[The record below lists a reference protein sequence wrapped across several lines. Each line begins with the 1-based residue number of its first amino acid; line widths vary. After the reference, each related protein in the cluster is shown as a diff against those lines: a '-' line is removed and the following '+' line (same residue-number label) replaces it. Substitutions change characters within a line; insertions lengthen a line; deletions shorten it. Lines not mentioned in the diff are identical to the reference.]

1 MNSVF
6 KIFGILV
13 LLFFLT
19 ISIVFAVGF
28 LYLKI
33 SVPSI
38 SKLKN
43 YKPQQTN
50 IIYDVNGNIVGFI
63 GEVRRIYV
71 PLDKIPPHV
80 IQAFLAAEDANFYKH
95 KGIDFFGLLRAFY
108 KNIVY
113 GKIVQGG
120 STITQQV
127 VKSLLLSPER
137 TLSRKI
143 KELFLAWQIE
153 KHLTKDQILT
163 IYLNHIYFGAGAY
176 GIEAAAL
183 TYFNKH
189 VWELDLNEAA
199 VLAGLPASPSK
210 YNPLENY
217 NLAITRRNYVL
228 RRMVEVGFISPEK
241 AQSIASQPIR
251 LNPKN
256 VNIPAY
262 AAYYIDVIKEELKQI
277 VPPSM
282 LEQGGLLIYTSLD
295 LNWEKKAYEN
305 VINTLNRLFSTREV
319 PEVAVVCISNKDGG
333 VRVLIGGKNYLQSS
347 YNRAVLAKRQ
357 PGSAFKPFIW
367 AKAIED
373 GLVSPYEVVVDEPIV
388 LPGANQGEDWAPQ
401 NYDGQFLGPI
411 TLKEAIAKSR
421 NVVAVK
427 LALLLGRERIY
438 DIVQKLELNIP
449 KDFNFS
455 IALGTYELT
464 PLELTRSYTIFPN
477 LGNMVKPRF
486 IEAIYKDYFHKELIY
501 KTEPVFKPVISP
513 YTASIMN
520 DFLQAVVSYGTGV
533 CAKALGVTTAG
544 KTGTTQEYK
553 DAWFIGYTPLYTCGV
568 WVGYDVKKTLSKGE
582 TGGKIACPVWL
593 SVMKGTTHSPQLSF
607 ETPKVSQ
614 EQEKVN

>member
-1 MNSVF
+1 MNSLP
-6 KIFGILV
+6 KIIAAFILTG
-13 LLFFLT
+13 LFL
-19 ISIVFAVGF
+19 ISILFAVGF
-28 LYLKI
+28 IYLKI
-33 SVPSI
+33 SLPSI

-43 YKPQQTN
+43 YKPQETN
-50 IIYDVNGNIVGFI
+50 IIYDVNGNVIGFI

-80 IQAFLAAEDANFYKH
+80 VQAFVAAEDANFYKH
-95 KGIDFFGLLRAFY
+95 KGIDFFGLLRALY
-108 KNIVY
+108 KNIIH
-113 GKIVQGG
+113 GRIVQGG

-127 VKSLLLSPER
+127 VKSLILSPER
-137 TLSRKI
+137 TLNRKI

-199 VLAGLPASPSK
+199 VLAGLPASPSR
-210 YNPLENY
+210 YNPIDNY
-217 NLAITRRNYVL
+217 NLAIARRNYVL
-228 RRMVEVGFISPEK
+228 RRMAEVGFISPEK
-241 AQSIASQPIR
+241 AQIIASQPIK

-256 VNIPAY
+256 VNVPAY
-262 AAYYIDVIKEELKQI
+262 AAYFIDIIKEELKQV
-277 VPPSM
+277 VPQVYI
-282 LEQGGLLIYTSLD
+282 EQGGLLIYTTLD

-305 VINTLNRLFSTREV
+305 VVNTLNKLFTNREI
-319 PEVAVVCISNKDGG
+319 PEVAVVCLSNADGG

-347 YNRAVLAKRQ
+347 YNRAILAKRQ

-373 GLVSPYEVVVDEPIV
+373 GVISPNETVVDEPIV

-411 TLKEAIAKSR
+411 TLKDALAKSR
-421 NVVAVK
+421 NIVSVK

-438 DIVQKLELNIP
+438 DITQKLELNIS

-464 PLELTRSYTIFPN
+464 PIELTRSYTIFPN

-486 IEAIYKDYFHKELIY
+486 IEAIYRGYFIRELIY
-501 KTEPVFKPVISP
+501 KTNPSFKPVILP
-513 YTASIMN
+513 YTASVMN
-520 DFLQAVVSYGTGV
+520 EFLQAVVLYGTGA
-533 CAKALGVTTAG
+533 CARTLGVPAAG

-568 WVGYDVKKTLSKGE
+568 WVGYDVGKTLSRGE
-582 TGGKIACPVWL
+582 TGGKIACPIWL
-593 SVMKGTTHSPQLSF
+593 SVMKGISHPTQGFIDPSRLVQ
-607 ETPKVSQ
+607 TP
-614 EQEKVN
+614 E